1 MPAYR
6 ASIYGRQG
14 RLWEIPANFEQDGQ
28 KLGKLLNS
36 MRTGRTTIPARY
48 LEELNAMGYNNGE

>member
-1 MPAYR
+1 MPAFR
-6 ASIYGRQG
+6 ASIYAQQG
-14 RLWEIPANFEQDGQ
+14 RLWEIPQNFEQDGQ

-36 MRTGRTTIPARY
+36 MRTGCTTIPTRY